1 MISAGLTGFFTSL
14 SLILAI
20 GAQNSMILR
29 QGLTGHHVFW
39 ACVFCSVSDAILIV
53 TGIAGFNFT
62 IKQYPLLPMI
72 LTIGGIVFLITYGS
86 RRLWTAY
93 NGHYAAE
100 LNGQPKSL
108 LALIASLFI
117 VTWLNPH
124 VYLDTLIL
132 LGSISV
138 QYNNISEKII
148 FGASAVSASFIF
160 FFCLG
165 YGARILA
172 PYFQSVNFW
181 KVLDIVIAFIMYS
194 IAIGLIKSL

>member
-20 GAQNSMILR
+20 GAQNSMLLR
-29 QGLTGHHVFW
+29 QGLAGHHVFW
-39 ACVFCSVSDAILIV
+39 ACVFCSVSDSILIV
-53 TGIAGFNFT
+53 LGVAGFNLA
-62 IKQYPLLPMI
+62 IEQYPLLPLI
-72 LTIGGIVFLITYGS
+72 LTIGGIVFLIIYGS

-93 NGHYAAE
+93 KGHYTAE
-100 LNGQPKSL
+100 LSGEPKSFI
-108 LALIASLFI
+108 ALFASLFI

-181 KVLDIVIAFIMYS
+181 KVLDIVIAFIMYL